1 MANRNNAGNAA
12 DDILSLV
19 NEMDA
24 KKEVS
29 KSMEITQETID
40 ALYDSIRNLRIAKQ
54 TIDDAILKEN
64 CYIHKYNEYCNK
76 YKSIYKDLDGI
87 LERAKSIKVSA
98 ELTETDRAFFKKT
111 YNDYAADLDSV
122 RKKHIEDLNTILTKH
137 LSATRN
143 MLDEERRSFRN
154 LTDGVYFSGVTVIWW
169 WVTLILAVGI
179 IVAQLVVWLHPMFTE

>member
-24 KKEVS
+24 EKEVN

-64 CYIHKYNEYCNK
+64 SYIHKYNEYCNK
-76 YKSIYKDLDGI
+76 YKYIYKDLDGI

-98 ELTETDRAFFKKT
+98 ELTEKDREFFKKT

-169 WVTLILAVGI
+169 WVTFTIAVCI